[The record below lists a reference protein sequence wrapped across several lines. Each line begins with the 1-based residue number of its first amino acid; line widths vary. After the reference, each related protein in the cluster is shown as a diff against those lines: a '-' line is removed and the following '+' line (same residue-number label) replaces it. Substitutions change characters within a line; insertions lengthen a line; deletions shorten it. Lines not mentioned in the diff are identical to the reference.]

1 MAKMNKAQIMEK
13 VRDLLPQLNEEGM
26 KMAQY
31 NLHGYTK
38 NPKSLTAQEA
48 KDLYFDLYENYLAED
63 EVEWEDEE
71 EEVEMD
77 LVPNVVENS
86 LKKTNKNNKNNN
98 KEIDFDKAAED
109 LVKALDKKNIKG
121 NNNTPKSNNP
131 KVIGPV
137 VLENNKKPNLT
148 TVKGKNQPKKQ
159 QEVVYD
165 KAPTEEDIVELVGY
179 RYAYPKF
186 PLEFNC
192 KALGGRRL
200 INREDI
206 KTIKEFK
213 TIENELYSK
222 NGQEDNFVIA
232 VYVKEEDIV
241 DSRMYDYLNMFPN
254 QSFKQM
260 LKPHG
265 IEHFPQELDIL
276 KIVHISDLY
285 IVAQS
290 SFTGIPYIFTHN
302 RFTNNNKLHCR
313 ANFMGLDF
321 QIYQVQY

>member
-1 MAKMNKAQIMEK
+1 MARMTTAQIMEK
-13 VRDLLPQLNEEGM
+13 VAGILSELNSEGV

-31 NLHGYTK
+31 NLNAYTK
-38 NPKSLTAQEA
+38 NPKSITAQEA
-48 KDLYFDLYENYLAED
+48 KELYFDLIQNYLVED
-63 EVEWEDEE
+63 EVEWEEE
-71 EEVEMD
+71 DTVDME
-77 LVPNVVENS
+77 LPSAIENS
-86 LKKTNKNNKNNN
+86 LKKTNKKGTKTEEEQAAEKIVSILDKKQQPKENKLKSNKNN
-98 KEIDFDKAAED
+98 
-109 LVKALDKKNIKG
+109 
-121 NNNTPKSNNP
+121 
-131 KVIGPV
+131 KV
-137 VLENNKKPNLT
+137 T
-148 TVKGKNQPKKQ
+148 PKKQ
-159 QEVVYD
+159 QEVVY
-165 KAPTEEDIVELVGY
+165 AQPPTEEDIVELVGY

-186 PLEFNC
+186 PMEFNC
-192 KALGGRRL
+192 KALNGRRL

-213 TIENELYSK
+213 KIENDLYTK

-302 RFTNNNKLHCR
+302 RFTNNDKLHCR